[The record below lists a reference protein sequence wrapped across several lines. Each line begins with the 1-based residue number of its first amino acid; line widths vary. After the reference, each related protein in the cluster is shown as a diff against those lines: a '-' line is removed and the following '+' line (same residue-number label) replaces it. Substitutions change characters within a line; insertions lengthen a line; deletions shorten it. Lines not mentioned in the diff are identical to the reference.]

1 MTMPHPGLG
10 QLVNDP
16 DQIVAIPP
24 ADIPRLIGDAEAL
37 KARLWA
43 RLQECS
49 APVAAGPPQVQGGNG
64 SHRLLTAGQ
73 AAARLD
79 VTLARLYELARTGTL
94 PAVRLGRQI
103 RFSPAAL
110 TEWIESGSAS
120 RSFISRG
127 SPGHSRRSAG
137 TPSNSRSA

>member
-1 MTMPHPGLG
+1 MAHPGLV
-10 QLVNDP
+10 QLVEDP
-16 DQIVAIPP
+16 DQIAAIPA

-49 APVAAGPPQVQGGNG
+49 APAAVAASLERSHG
-64 SHRLLTAGQ
+64 SHRLLTASQ
-73 AAARLD
+73 AAERLD

-94 PAVRLGRQI
+94 LAVRIGRQI

-110 TEWIESGSAS
+110 NDWIESGGQSLA
-120 RSFISRG
+120 G
-127 SPGHSRRSAG
+127 GWRRE
-137 TPSNSRSA
+137 RE

>member
-1 MTMPHPGLG
+1 MAHPGLV
-10 QLVNDP
+10 QIVEDP
-16 DQIVAIPP
+16 EQIVAIPA

-49 APVAAGPPQVQGGNG
+49 APAVAPSPVQHGNG

-73 AAARLD
+73 AAERLD

-94 PAVRLGRQI
+94 PAVRIGRQI
-103 RFSPAAL
+103 RFSPDAL
-110 TEWIESGSAS
+110 SEWIESGGQSLA
-120 RSFISRG
+120 G
-127 SPGHSRRSAG
+127 GWRRE
-137 TPSNSRSA
+137 PE

>member
-10 QLVNDP
+10 ELVNDP
-16 DQIVAIPP
+16 DQIVAIAP

-49 APVAAGPPQVQGGNG
+49 APVAARSPVQGGNG
-64 SHRLLTAGQ
+64 SHRLLTADQ
-73 AAARLD
+73 AADRLD

-103 RFSPAAL
+103 RFSPDAL
-110 TEWIESGSAS
+110 TEWIESGGQSLA
-120 RSFISRG
+120 G
-127 SPGHSRRSAG
+127 GWRRE
-137 TPSNSRSA
+137 RE